1 MRHNL
6 RQEEVGRGLRLE
18 QILQPAD
25 EDPCADSPSHKLQFG
40 LSPTNRLTELPPT
53 LDAAAR
59 ADSGVSPKHDQR
71 SEPML
76 PGTVGVVEVVVKRV
90 LRRQKRDDSIPRRI
104 VSEISDEMAQV
115 VFLVLSD
122 GAIGEKNVCVVLCES
137 TNGVVRIDPG
147 FDSSGRIE
155 FGARRPKLGSN
166 RVNSTG
172 RRNTSMMR
180 CCDAETETETVRPGG
195 SACDAFA
202 WSAAGNG
209 ACGAA
214 TVLEGDRAGAVE

>member
-76 PGTVGVVEVVVKRV
+76 PGTVGVVEVVVKCV

-115 VFLVLSD
+115 VFLLLSD
-122 GAIGEKNVCVVLCES
+122 GAIVRRTYVSFFVSPRTAWYVSIQASIPAAES
-137 TNGVVRIDPG
+137 
-147 FDSSGRIE
+147 SSEHGGR
-155 FGARRPKLGSN
+155 S
-166 RVNSTG
+166 
-172 RRNTSMMR
+172 
-180 CCDAETETETVRPGG
+180 
-195 SACDAFA
+195 
-202 WSAAGNG
+202 SAATG
-209 ACGAA
+209 
-214 TVLEGDRAGAVE
+214 